1 MIVRKS
7 ALVAHPA
14 AHMFD
19 LIEAAEDYPAFLPW
33 CAGATILSRDESV
46 VSAEIAVNFHGL
58 RFRLTTRNPKRRPE
72 YMAILLERGPFR
84 RFEGE
89 WRLTPLSADA
99 CKIEF
104 GLQYEFDG
112 VLMGRLAESVFDRIT
127 DSLVDAFVERADHV
141 PGPAG
146 DGTSTTDNGST
157 PT

>member
-14 AHMFD
+14 THMFD

-46 VSAEIAVNFHGL
+46 VSAEIAVNFHGV

-104 GLQYEFDG
+104 ALQYEFERA
-112 VLMGRLAESVFDRIT
+112 LMGRLAESVFDRIT
-127 DSLVDAFVERADHV
+127 NTLVDAFVERADHV

-146 DGTSTTDNGST
+146 DAGQ
-157 PT
+157 